1 MMQGKVAIITG
12 ASGGIGQVLAAELG
26 EAGASIVVHYLTNE
40 EAASRLVSKIREDG
54 GKAMK
59 SRADVTNS
67 SEVESMVHRALD
79 TFGRIDILVNN
90 AGINRDA
97 ISWKMDE
104 RAWSQ
109 VLGVNLT
116 GAFLCAKTVLPA
128 MRRQQWGRIIN
139 ISSVVAQIGVPG
151 AAAYAASKAGL
162 IGLTKTLARE
172 VVRNNITVNCL
183 ALGYFS
189 AGLMLTL
196 APELQETILSH
207 IPMRRLGQPEEV
219 AHTVRF
225 LCDERASYITGQV
238 LSINGGLYM

>member
-1 MMQGKVAIITG
+1 MQRKVAIITG
-12 ASGGIGQVLAAELG
+12 ASGGMGRVLAVELG
-26 EAGASIVVHYLTNE
+26 EAGASVVIHYLTNE
-40 EAASRLVSKIREDG
+40 EAASRLVSKIRERG
-54 GKAMK
+54 GKAT
-59 SRADVTNS
+59 RVQADVTNP
-67 SEVESMVHRALD
+67 SEVESMVRRTLD
-79 TFGRIDILVNN
+79 TFGRVDILINN

-109 VLGVNLT
+109 VLEVNLT
-116 GAFLCAKTVLPA
+116 GAFLCAKAVLPT
-128 MRRQQWGRIIN
+128 MRQQQWGRIIN

-172 VVRNNITVNCL
+172 VIRKGITVNCL

-196 APELQETILSH
+196 APEIQDRILSQ
-207 IPMRRLGQPEEV
+207 IPMGRLGEPEEV
-219 AHTVRF
+219 THVVRF

-238 LSINGGLYM
+238 ISINGGLYM